1 MSDEFLKKLN
11 TVHFIGIGG
20 IGVSALVRFFIGKG
34 IKATGSDRD
43 GSMITDELEK
53 LGVKVFVGHNASNI
67 SEDVSA
73 VVYSPAIPDS
83 NPEIQFAREHNI
95 PTYSYPEALGLISEG
110 MRTVAVSGT
119 HGKTTTTAMI
129 TEMLVGN
136 KMDPTAIVGSLL
148 KGANSNF
155 VSGKSDL
162 FVVEACEYKRSFLC
176 LSPEVLIITNIDNDH
191 LDYYKDIDD
200 IISAFHQIA
209 VMVPAHGYI
218 IADMRDK
225 NVGKALEGVD
235 AKIIDYSK
243 IGDISTFNLSV
254 SGEHNIKNAQAALA
268 VAEILNIPYD
278 NALSELRKFSGTWRR
293 MEYKGELAS
302 GVKIYDDYAHH
313 PTEIK
318 ATLQGFRSE
327 FPDAEIRVVFQ
338 PHLYSRT
345 KLLLDDFSESF
356 FDASEVM
363 VAPIYAAREKPDPEI
378 AAQILADR
386 ISQNYP
392 NLKVHAFDNFKEIEE
407 HLKESLRAGD
417 VIITMGAGDI
427 YKVGDAL
434 LG

>member
-43 GSMITDELEK
+43 ESMITDELEK

-67 SEDVSA
+67 SEDVSV

-110 MRTVAVSGT
+110 MRTIAVSGT

-129 TEMLVGN
+129 AEMLVGN
-136 KMDPTAIVGSLL
+136 KKDPTAIVGSLL
-148 KGANSNF
+148 KEANSNF

-176 LSPEVLIITNIDNDH
+176 LSPEILIITNIDNDH

-218 IADMRDK
+218 VADMRDK
-225 NVGKALEGVD
+225 NVVKALKDVG
-235 AKIIDYSK
+235 AKIIDYSR
-243 IGDISTFNLSV
+243 IGDTSTFNLSV
-254 SGEHNIKNAQAALA
+254 LGEHNIKNAQATLA
-268 VAEILNIPYD
+268 VAEILNISYD
-278 NALSELRKFSGTWRR
+278 NALLELRKFNGTQRR

-318 ATLQGFRSE
+318 ATLQGFRLQ
-327 FPDAEIRVVFQ
+327 FPDAKIRVVFQ

-378 AAQILADR
+378 TAQILADR

-392 NLKVHAFDNFKEIEE
+392 NLKVHAFNNFKEIKE
-407 HLKESLRAGD
+407 HLKKSLRTGD
-417 VIITMGAGDI
+417 VVITMGAGDI

-434 LG
+434 LW